1 MKTINYN
8 HRAIPAKVF
17 NGGLFFYIPKIGLA
31 LFALFFGTV
40 GMFML
45 SFGTYWTLT
54 SGALNREMVGL
65 LAILLFGSFSTIFIA
80 IVVLHMYPQIG
91 ISTDCLWYRHF
102 FFGWNSLRWQDIEE
116 IRAAKT
122 VFVTQGTVVFST
134 HLPWYYRFFGR
145 SYGRRKG
152 KALFIPNQLI
162 THQEFL
168 ALLRQYNI
176 QVRIL
181 V

>member
-1 MKTINYN
+1 M
-8 HRAIPAKVF
+8 A
-17 NGGLFFYIPKIGLA
+17 G
-31 LFALFFGTV
+31 
-40 GMFML
+40 
-45 SFGTYWTLT
+45 GTYKIT
-54 SGALNREMVGL
+54 STVPLDREMIALIV
-65 LAILLFGSFSTIFIA
+65 ILFIFAFNTSFVSIIF
-80 IVVLHMYPQIG
+80 LHMYPQIG
-91 ISTDCLWYRHF
+91 ISTDRLWYRHF
-102 FFGWNSLRWQDIEE
+102 FNGWNSIQWQDVEE

-168 ALLRQYNI
+168 ALLRQYNVR
-176 QVRIL
+176 VRIA

>member
-1 MKTINYN
+1 MKTNNYN
-8 HRAIPAKVF
+8 NEAMPIKVF
-17 NGGLFFYIPKIGLA
+17 NGGISFYIPKIGLA
-31 LFALFFGTV
+31 LFALFFGMV

-45 SFGTYWTLT
+45 PFGTYRTLT
-54 SGALNREMVGL
+54 SGDLNREMVGL
-65 LAILLFGSFSTIFIA
+65 LVILLFGSFSTVFIA
-80 IVVLHMYPQIG
+80 IVTLHMYPQIG
-91 ISTDCLWYRHF
+91 ISPDGLWYRHF
-102 FFGWNSLRWQDIEE
+102 FWGWNSIRWQEVQE

-122 VFVTQGTVVFST
+122 VFVTQGTVVFSAQ
-134 HLPWYYRFFGR
+134 LPWYYRFFGR

-152 KALFIPNQLI
+152 KALFIPNQLL

-168 ALLRQYNI
+168 ALLRQYKV